1 MWIPWVLACACALSA
16 TSTSALPWTDS
27 LKSNLAYRSPSTRV
41 KSLAIDTDHVTKRL
55 GKRWSDTYQGNLS
68 FPYGVASGD
77 PYSDSVIL
85 WTNPRKIDSTGASI
99 PNAWPPICL
108 QWIVSASENDFTKSS
123 MVQNGYVTT
132 TEDVRFST
140 KVEAMDLKPKTQYYY
155 RFESC
160 EGPDLG
166 VSPVGS
172 FKTLPEEDDDEIDKL
187 RFAVFS
193 CSNMPFG
200 YFNAYGNAANNS
212 ERIDYAVHLGDYF
225 YEYKQGDYG
234 DGSEFSPSRAPNP
247 SNRETSS
254 LEDYRDRIAGYRL
267 DPDLQELHR
276 KVAWQTVWDDHEV
289 ADNTYKD
296 GSADSNN
303 TIQGQIG
310 DYKFSERKANAV
322 RAYYEWLPIR
332 QVDSDDKLRIWRSFK
347 LGKLGTL
354 IMADTRQYDRSITDL
369 YYNTDEIAQVAADE
383 DRSMTG
389 QKQQS
394 WLLSELQAT
403 KDRGATWPLLF
414 QQVVFSTINFGET
427 PSEFE
432 FNLDAWDGYR
442 AERDRIMRYIRDNKI
457 DNTVVLAGDTHA
469 SWVFDLALNG
479 SDYNSQTGEGALGV
493 EFGGSAVSSPSSY
506 GRNLSDATYAARA
519 TNLTTNSPALQYAE
533 GQLRGY
539 FELEI
544 TPQNATA
551 YYYGFYDQS
560 TRNSN
565 VTEMGSFTTVAGT
578 NKLLRPLNGGK
589 KTAFGAFKNEL

>member
-1 MWIPWVLACACALSA
+1 MLVNVAAVAVIAGSLA
-16 TSTSALPWTDS
+16 SALPRGEP
-27 LKSNLAYRSPSTRV
+27 LLHSNLAYRSPSTTIPG
-41 KSLAIDTDHVTKRL
+41 LAIDTENVKKRL
-55 GKRWSDTYQGNLS
+55 GKRWQETYQGNLT

-85 WTNPRKIDSTGASI
+85 WTMPRKIDSTGASV
-99 PNAWPPICL
+99 PNAYPPICL
-108 QWIVSASENDFTKSS
+108 QWIVSASEGDFTKSS

-132 TEDVRFST
+132 TEDVRYST
-140 KVEAMDLKPKTQYYY
+140 KVEAINLKPFTQYYY

-160 EGPDLG
+160 EGADLG

-172 FKTLPEEDDDEIDKL
+172 FKTLPKEDQMVDSL

-212 ERIDYAVHLGDYF
+212 DRIDYAVHLGDYI

-234 DGSEFSPSRAPNP
+234 DGSEFSPSRAPVP
-247 SNRETSS
+247 ADRELSS
-254 LEDYRDRIAGYRL
+254 LQDYRDRHANYRT

-276 KVAWQTVWDDHEV
+276 KMAWQVVWDDHEV
-289 ADNTYKD
+289 ADNTYKS

-310 DYKFSERKANAV
+310 DYQFSDRKANAV

-332 QVDSDDKLRIWRSFK
+332 QIDTDDKLRIWRSFK
-347 LGKLGTL
+347 IGKLGTM
-354 IMADTRQYDRSITDL
+354 IMADTRQYDRDVTDL
-369 YYNTDEIAQVAADE
+369 YYNTAEINKIAADE

-394 WLLSELQAT
+394 WLLQQLQET
-403 KDRGATWPLLF
+403 KDRGAVWPLLF
-414 QQVVFSTINFGET
+414 QQVIFSDVNFGDS

-432 FNLDAWDGYR
+432 YNVDAWSGYR
-442 AERDRIMRYIRDNKI
+442 AERNRILEYIRDNGI
-457 DNTVVLAGDTHA
+457 NNTVVLAGDSHA

-479 SDYNSQTGEGALGV
+479 TNYNAQDGSGALGV
-493 EFGGSAVSSPSSY
+493 EFAGSAVSSPSSY
-506 GRNLSDATYAARA
+506 GRNLPDATYVGRA
-519 TNLTTNSPALQYAE
+519 TNFTTNSPALQFAE

-539 FELEI
+539 FELAV

-551 YYYGFYDQS
+551 YYYGFYDQNS
-560 TRNSN
+560 RNSN
-565 VTEMGSFTTVAGT
+565 VTEVAQFTTVAGT
-578 NKLLRPLNGGK
+578 NKLQRPLNGGQ
-589 KTAFGAFKNEL
+589 KTSFGAFKNEL